1 MSTDLHH
8 TVLLHEAVDA
18 LALAKSSRGHDIVV
32 DATGGMGGHSMRIL
46 ETLGEKGTLIII
58 DKDPVSLE
66 KIQSRVGIT
75 HTNVCYVCDDFR
87 NIAEIVRKNGF
98 TEVTAILADLGWN
111 SDQFQNGGKGFSF
124 NVNEPLLMTYG
135 DPEANLFTARDIVNE
150 WKEETIADVLYGY
163 ADERF
168 ARRIARVICEK
179 RKKEAIET
187 TDDLVA
193 AVLEAVP
200 KKMHHTR
207 IHPAT
212 KTFQALRIAVNG
224 ELEALP
230 IFMEDS
236 LALLKKHGRL
246 AIISFHSIEDRM
258 VKNYFREKATTDEAV
273 LITKKPLVPSEEE
286 VQKNPR
292 ARSAKLRILEKI

>member
-75 HTNVCYVCDDFR
+75 HTNVRYVCDDFR